1 VRRLSELLPTAMGHA
16 EVLRAARAQSAMREW
31 PTVVGPILAD
41 KTTPDRYDRGVLW
54 VSATGSAWAQEL
66 RLGKDTVIERL
77 NGLTPGERL
86 FSDLKVSSRPPR
98 RRGD

>member
-1 VRRLSELLPTAMGHA
+1 MRRLSELLPTAVGHT
-16 EVLRAARAQSAMREW
+16 EVLRAARAQTALRQW
-31 PTVVGPILAD
+31 PDVVGPILAD

-54 VSATGSAWAQEL
+54 VSASGAAWAQEL

-77 NGLTPGERL
+77 NRLTPGERL

-98 RRGD
+98 LRGD